1 MIKRCPYTFGE
12 LPLVT
17 GVLPRN
23 DSEIRGAILRIAKT
37 NIIFKHPRGK
47 LPAQVNKEQ
56 IPKSA

>member
-1 MIKRCPYTFGE
+1 MIKSFPYILGE

-37 NIIFKHPRGK
+37 NIIFKHPERS
-47 LPAQVNKEQ
+47 KER
-56 IPKSA
+56 ILKST

>member
-1 MIKRCPYTFGE
+1 MIKRCPYTFVE

-37 NIIFKHPRGK
+37 NIMFKHPERS
-47 LPAQVNKEQ
+47 KER
-56 IPKSA
+56 ILKSA